1 MKFKNKKYTP
11 KKYQFDKHDEEI
23 ELFIHDVIEMVSKKS
38 DFSLVDRAKEDLAWI
53 KAYQNPDSNII
64 NIKDIERNYL
74 ENTSHDA

>member
-1 MKFKNKKYTP
+1 
-11 KKYQFDKHDEEI
+11 
-23 ELFIHDVIEMVSKKS
+23 MVSKKS
-38 DFSLVDRAKEDLAWI
+38 DFALVDRAKEDLAWI